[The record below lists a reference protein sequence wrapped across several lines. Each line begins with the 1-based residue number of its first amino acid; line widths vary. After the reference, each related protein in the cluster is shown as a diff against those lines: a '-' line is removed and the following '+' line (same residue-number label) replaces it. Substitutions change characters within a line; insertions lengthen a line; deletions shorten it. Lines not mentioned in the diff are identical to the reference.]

1 MLSAA
6 MFPHLSQAFTT
17 SPRNYHC
24 IISKFCGFPDLNG
37 FEFQIPNGMK
47 NVEKKALLSLSYRG
61 GGGGEQ
67 YPPAGVCL
75 AVLKG
80 LYM

>member
-1 MLSAA
+1 

-24 IISKFCGFPDLNG
+24 IISKFCGFPDVNG
-37 FEFQIPNGMK
+37 FEFQIPKGMK
-47 NVEKKALLSLSYRG
+47 NMEEKTLLSQSYKG
-61 GGGGEQ
+61 GGGAQ
-67 YPPAGVCL
+67 YPPAGVSL
-75 AVLKG
+75 AILKG